1 MKEDNDNL
9 FVNYIYLIVLSK
21 TNWFL
26 YWQVLF
32 NKKNSI
38 IIIFFN
44 KYV

>member
-9 FVNYIYLIVLSK
+9 FVNYIYLSVLSK